1 MRCKHSANHHMRESK
16 NKTFLGFEFNR
27 RKRIEE
33 EILVYEAAVPVNN
46 TK

>member
-1 MRCKHSANHHMRESK
+1 MRCKHYANHHSPK
-16 NKTFLGFEFNR
+16 IKPFWVSNFNR

-33 EILVYEAAVPVNN
+33 EILVYEAAVPANN